1 MAVDGNKMNRLLIS
15 LTLILSVGV
24 LSAKNLILEISEL
37 GGEQIAMAGFKLNSK
52 KPVQIKALGAGADRM
67 VQRIKNFQQDEHQL
81 FVYAW
86 ILDAKTREMVWRMT
100 IDNTE
105 KVRWT
110 KWNRQFDGEVEL
122 EKGQYELYFSAVE
135 PDHFSF
141 EEGFLSF
148 DKIIKKIFRDEDWWQ
163 DQSSTWN
170 ITLDGVDEVYNAAEI
185 IRMQDEFKQSSVVD
199 LTLIGDDENV
209 SQGFS
214 LSKPAIFEVYA
225 LGEGFK
231 GKMYDWGWIINADTR
246 EKVWAMTDEEAQSG
260 GGAVKN
266 RVIRETIQLDD
277 GNYLV
282 YFKSDD
288 SHSARRW
295 NANPPYD
302 PRFWG
307 ISLRLT
313 DGKQDL
319 SVATEYKEKAQE
331 PIVSIIRVGDYA
343 YKEESIEVKKRSK
356 IRIYALGEGR
366 SGDMFDYGWISDV
379 GTGRIIWRMR
389 YGDTKHAGGS
399 SKNRLYDDVIIL
411 EPGRYTVHY
420 QTDDSHSYEGWNAR
434 KPQNAHMWGITLYP
448 VNGESDIE
456 AMKQSRMDE
465 EKIIAELT
473 GIRDHEHVRKQ
484 FYIDK
489 PTRIR
494 IKCLGEGDREE
505 MYDYGWIEDINTRKT
520 VWKMTYRSTEYGGG
534 ARKNRL
540 VNTVIT
546 LQPGTYLVH
555 YRTDDSHSFNN
566 WNARPPYDPQ
576 SWGITL
582 YQID

>member
-1 MAVDGNKMNRLLIS
+1 MNKLLIR
-15 LTLILSVGV
+15 LTLILSVGI
-24 LSAKNLILEISEL
+24 LSAQNLTLEISEL
-37 GGEQIAMAGFKLNSK
+37 DDEQIAMAGFKLNSNK
-52 KPVQIKALGAGADRM
+52 SVHIKALGAGADRM

-81 FVYAW
+81 FAYAW
-86 ILDAKTREMVWRMT
+86 ILHAQTREMVWRMT

-110 KWNRQFDGEVEL
+110 KWNRQFDGKVEL
-122 EKGQYELYFSAVE
+122 EKGRYEVYFSAVE

-148 DKIIKKIFRDEDWWQ
+148 DQIIKKIFRDEDWWR
-163 DQSSTWN
+163 DQSSNWN
-170 ITLDGVDEVYNAAEI
+170 ITLEGADEVYDAAEV
-185 IRMQDEFKQSSVVD
+185 IRTQDEFKQSSVVD

-209 SQGFS
+209 SRGFS
-214 LSKPAIFEVYA
+214 LLKPATFEIYA

-246 EKVWAMTDEEAQSG
+246 EKVWAMTDTIPRPA

-266 RVIRETIQLDD
+266 RLFREKLQLEA

-288 SHSARRW
+288 SHSARHW

-313 DGKQDL
+313 NGKEDL
-319 SVATEYKEKAQE
+319 LLTTEYEEKALE
-331 PIVSIIRVGDYA
+331 PVVSIIRVGDYA
-343 YKEESIEVKKRSK
+343 YKEESFEVKQRSK

-366 SGDMFDYGWISDV
+366 SGDMFDYGWISDAE
-379 GTGRIIWRMR
+379 TGRIVWRMR
-389 YGDTKHAGGS
+389 YRETKHAGGS
-399 SKNRLYDDVIIL
+399 SKNRLYDNIITL

-420 QTDDSHSYEGWNAR
+420 QTDDSHSYEGWNGK

-448 VNGESDIE
+448 VNGESHIE
-456 AMKQSRMDE
+456 VMKQSQRDE
-465 EKIIAELT
+465 EQIIAELI
-473 GIRDHEHVRKQ
+473 GIKDYEHVRKQ
-484 FYIDK
+484 FYIEK

-494 IKCLGEGDREE
+494 IHCLGEGDREE

-520 VWKMTYRSTEYGGG
+520 VWEMTYQNTQHGGG

-540 VNTVIT
+540 VNTIIT

-555 YRTDDSHSFNN
+555 YRTDGSHSFNN
-566 WNARPPYDPQ
+566 WNARPPHDPQ
-576 SWGITL
+576 NWGIIL